1 MGSGSEESTRVATIC
16 PVSNKNSK
24 TCKDKG
30 KYDPDPG
37 QATVTACES
46 KQMGEL
52 TEKDFK
58 VAVINPSV
66 KERKL

>member
-1 MGSGSEESTRVATIC
+1 MRKVPELRQYVQFPT
-16 PVSNKNSK
+16 KNSK
-24 TCKDKG
+24 TCKDTG

-46 KQMGEL
+46 KQMVEL